1 MDATLSS
8 PAVMVIAIDGP
19 AGAGKST
26 VARGV
31 AEALGFTYLDSGA
44 MYRTVALAALREGVD
59 PDDGEALSTLAR
71 ELEIRFADG
80 RVELNGEDVTESI
93 RTPEVSE
100 AASHASVHK
109 PVREAMIVLQR
120 KLIERGRYV
129 AEGRDIGTV
138 VSPEAPL
145 KVFLTASHE
154 ERARR
159 RAAQTG
165 ESIGTVLASQYER
178 DTRDRE
184 REHGAL
190 RVADDAVEIDTT
202 DLDVDGVVSGIVE
215 LARERGIL

>member
-1 MDATLSS
+1 
-8 PAVMVIAIDGP
+8 MVIAIDGP

-44 MYRTVALAALREGVD
+44 MYRTVALAALREGID
-59 PDDGEALSTLAR
+59 PDDGEALGGLAHG
-71 ELEIRFADG
+71 LKIRFADG
-80 RVELNGEDVTESI
+80 RVELDGEDVGDAI
-93 RTPEVSE
+93 RTPEVSK
-100 AASHASVHK
+100 AASHVSVHK
-109 PVREAMIVLQR
+109 PVREAMVALQR
-120 KLIERGRYV
+120 KLIEGGRYV

-138 VSPEAPL
+138 VSPDAPL

-165 ESIGTVLASQYER
+165 EPIETVLASQYER
-178 DTRDRE
+178 DRRDRE

-190 RVADDAVEIDTT
+190 RVADDAFEVDTT
-202 DLDVDGVVSGIVE
+202 ALDVDGVVSAIVA
-215 LARERGIL
+215 LARERGLAG